1 MSNGKNIKF
10 SSSRE
15 LKPKMSLRELNPMST
30 SIQNELL
37 DQNISN
43 SLETRDHL
51 QVTWKL
57 ERTNEMSAFQK
68 LLPNFGEHPN
78 YMHFYLD
85 HGEIQEHEMILNFIF
100 ESGIWS
106 SVGMVSLESSS
117 NWINVSFGPLQKWI
131 KIISKYMIIYTVSSK
146 RSNGTSPR

>member
-1 MSNGKNIKF
+1 
-10 SSSRE
+10 
-15 LKPKMSLRELNPMST
+15 MST

-37 DQNISN
+37 DQNIWN

-51 QVTWKL
+51 QATWKL

-85 HGEIQEHEMILNFIF
+85 HGEIQGHEMILNFIF
-100 ESGIWS
+100 RVEYGSVSRCKLFKGGSIFERSKNLSDPLARKLWNDFSQICNRSLIEVPLWS
-106 SVGMVSLESSS
+106 SFKLVIFS
-117 NWINVSFGPLQKWI
+117 KWI
-131 KIISKYMIIYTVSSK
+131 KVISKYMIIYIL
-146 RSNGTSPR
+146 

>member
-1 MSNGKNIKF
+1 MSF
-10 SSSRE
+10 
-15 LKPKMSLRELNPMST
+15 RELNPMST
-30 SIQNELL
+30 SIQNVLL

-51 QVTWKL
+51 QAKWKL

-85 HGEIQEHEMILNFIF
+85 HDEIQGREMILNFF
-100 ESGIWS
+100 
-106 SVGMVSLESSS
+106 LELFHFLKMDQFLIRYGNFVPFS
-117 NWINVSFGPLQKWI
+117 NL
-131 KIISKYMIIYTVSSK
+131 SKMS
-146 RSNGTSPR
+146 

>member
-1 MSNGKNIKF
+1 MSF
-10 SSSRE
+10 RE
-15 LKPKMSLRELNPMST
+15 LNPKMSFRELNPMST

-51 QVTWKL
+51 QAMWKL

-68 LLPNFGEHPN
+68 LLPNSGEHPN

-85 HGEIQEHEMILNFIF
+85 HGEIRGHEMILNFIF
-100 ESGIWS
+100 RNMDQFQD
-106 SVGMVSLESSS
+106 V
-117 NWINVSFGPLQKWI
+117 NF
-131 KIISKYMIIYTVSSK
+131 SKMDQFLKEEKT
-146 RSNGTSPR
+146 

>member
-1 MSNGKNIKF
+1 
-10 SSSRE
+10 
-15 LKPKMSLRELNPMST
+15 MST
-30 SIQNELL
+30 SIQNVLL

-51 QVTWKL
+51 QAKWKL

-85 HGEIQEHEMILNFIF
+85 HDEIQGREMILNFFLELFHFPKNGSIF
-100 ESGIWS
+100 DSIQK
-106 SVGMVSLESSS
+106 S
-117 NWINVSFGPLQKWI
+117 NFVPL
-131 KIISKYMIIYTVSSK
+131 
-146 RSNGTSPR
+146 SN